1 MRHGLDDE
9 GVPHV
14 QHLVGLHAYGVSDVP
29 PGSEPDEQRKK
40 MDSDPDSGN
49 ATASGRWRNLNPR
62 VLVPNNG
69 NHSKGEIGGRREISR
84 RLCCVE
90 KGDHPPLFIAPRG
103 MPDFLP

>member
-1 MRHGLDDE
+1 M
-9 GVPHV
+9 
-14 QHLVGLHAYGVSDVP
+14 QHLVVSHTYGVCDVS
-29 PGSEPDEQRKK
+29 PGSDPAEQRKK

-62 VLVPNNG
+62 VPVPNNG

-90 KGDHPPLFIAPRG
+90 KGNPPPLFIAPRDV
-103 MPDFLP
+103 PSLLP